1 MERNS
6 VSSIPESIKRKS
18 TLTRKSQTQKKE
30 DHGSCIEKFIKENPV
45 NKFIEKDNLSNLLIS
60 QSRNSYSETKVL
72 TPSQTVSFLE
82 FLKLYN
88 KVSEY
93 ACALMTDADLKYTC
107 MRYTQPDVNKL
118 EYFINLY
125 NHCYK
130 LKLPVISIAKYK
142 KNKTEVSGKLLN
154 EYIDIFSIYGGL
166 KPNTPFSKRRTV
178 VVPGNK
184 NYNSFSKFKS
194 ENHFG
199 REF

>member
-1 MERNS
+1 MERHS
-6 VSSIPESIKRKS
+6 VSESIKRKS
-18 TLTRKSQTQKKE
+18 TLKRKSQTQKKE
-30 DHGSCIEKFIKENPV
+30 DHNSCIEKFIKENPI
-45 NKFIEKDNLSNLLIS
+45 NKFIEKDITLPLVNLFPS
-60 QSRNSYSETKVL
+60 QSRNSYSGTKVL
-72 TPSQTVSFLE
+72 SPSQTVSFLE

-93 ACALMTDADLKYTC
+93 TCALMTDADLKYNC

-142 KNKTEVSGKLLN
+142 KNKNEASGKLLN
-154 EYIDIFSIYGGL
+154 EYIDIFSVYGGL

-178 VVPGNK
+178 VVTGNK

-199 REF
+199 RQF